1 MPQRLAIVFCTLCA
15 ALVLT
20 GCGGPS
26 LTRLTQ
32 ADERLPPAVE
42 LSETPFHA
50 QTEYQCGPAAL
61 ATVLGASGIGVAPD
75 DLVGAVYVPQLKG
88 SLQAEMIAATRPYD
102 RLAYRIAP
110 DLDTLLATLAEGYPV
125 LVLQNLGVDSVPFWH
140 YAVAIGYDAARNEL
154 LLRSGTQRRA
164 SLSARRFEGSWG
176 RAQHWGIVV
185 VQPGVVPRSATSA
198 AFLEAAAGLESA
210 GRLDAALAAY
220 EASATRW
227 PGEPVALLGQG
238 NVHYRKGRLDAAQ
251 SAFRAAVALQPQD
264 AVARNNLAQV
274 LLELGRT
281 EEALVEI
288 EQARKVL
295 TDPRFADSL
304 AATESAIRA
313 ALSAPAS
320 RP

>member
-1 MPQRLAIVFCTLCA
+1 MPHRPAIAFCALCM
-15 ALVLT
+15 ALVLA

-26 LTRLTQ
+26 LTRLS
-32 ADERLPPAVE
+32 ESLPPAVE
-42 LSETPFHA
+42 LTQTPFFA

-61 ATVLGASGIGVAPD
+61 ATALGASGVSVAPE
-75 DLVGAVYVPQLKG
+75 DLVSAVYVPQLKG

-102 RLAYRIAP
+102 RLAYRVAP
-110 DLDTLLATLAEGYPV
+110 SLAALLATLAEGHPV

-140 YAVAIGYDAARNEL
+140 YAVAIGYDTARDEL
-154 LLRSGTQRRA
+154 LLRSGTERRA
-164 SLSARRFEGSWG
+164 SVSARRFEGSWR

-185 VQPGVVPRSATSA
+185 VQAGQIPRSATSA
-198 AFLEAAAGLESA
+198 AYLEAAAGLESA
-210 GRLDAALAAY
+210 GRLDAALTAY
-220 EASATRW
+220 EAAATRW

-281 EEALVEI
+281 EEALEEI
-288 EQARKVL
+288 EEARKVL